1 MVLLLSTGSVLGCVT
16 CKLKNPPPC
25 PRISED
31 AVGDLEVVIMSGDY
45 ESLEIWISEIERYCS
60 AIDSI

>member
-1 MVLLLSTGSVLGCVT
+1 M
-16 CKLKNPPPC
+16 KNPPPC